1 MTIDVVRTTLRAEKP
16 ARAEKPESAVWMP
29 VATGLW
35 VGNTPGTFL
44 GLIEKVSSHGYTAQN
59 GRSEPVGLFSSLA
72 EAKRAVE
79 RS

>member
-1 MTIDVVRTTLRAEKP
+1 MTIDVVHSTSRAEKP
-16 ARAEKPESAVWMP
+16 DSTVWVP

-35 VGNTPGTFL
+35 AGNTAGNFI
-44 GLIEKVSSHGYTAQN
+44 GLIEKVSTHGYTARN

-79 RS
+79 RP

>member
-1 MTIDVVRTTLRAEKP
+1 MTIEAVHATSRT
-16 ARAEKPESAVWMP
+16 EKPETTVWVP

-35 VGNTPGTFL
+35 AGNTAGNFI
-44 GLIEKVSSHGYTAQN
+44 GLIEKVSTHGYTARN

>member
-1 MTIDVVRTTLRAEKP
+1 MTIEAVHSTSRTEKFDST
-16 ARAEKPESAVWMP
+16 AWVP

-35 VGNTPGTFL
+35 AGNTAGNFI
-44 GLIEKVSSHGYTAQN
+44 GLIEKVSTHGYIARN
-59 GRSEPVGLFSSLA
+59 GRSEPVGLYSSLA

>member
-1 MTIDVVRTTLRAEKP
+1 MTIDVVHFTSRAEK
-16 ARAEKPESAVWMP
+16 SDNTVWMP

-35 VGNTPGTFL
+35 VGNTSGNFI
-44 GLIEKVSSHGYTAQN
+44 GLIEKVSSHGYTARN